1 MDRFVLSVLVENK
14 AGVLSRVSGL
24 FSRRGYNIDSLTVC
38 ETHNP
43 NQSRMTIVVRGD
55 EYILE
60 QIQKQLAKLQEV
72 ISIKKAERATSVQR
86 EMALVKVK
94 AEANTRGTIIETCD
108 IYKARIV
115 DVGLESVII
124 EITGSEEK
132 IESDNNKD
140 VYRLL
145 IGAVIGI
152 LGIVIKISPVNM
164 ILIVVAYIILIY
176 KTLLTAL
183 KQLKNRKINE
193 NFLVSI
199 SAIGA
204 YLLGKHHEGLMVIF
218 LYELG
223 KMLEAKAV
231 SRSRNSVSELMNIK
245 EELSNL
251 KVNNKI
257 KKVPTSEVSIG
268 DIIVVKEGER
278 VPLDGIVI
286 KGNSLVDTSFLTGES
301 IPVSVKQGSV
311 LLSGSINKGDIL
323 EIKVTS
329 LYKDSTVSKILE
341 LVENATERKTKAET
355 IVSKYSSKY
364 TLAVIIIALLVSF
377 VLPLVSS
384 LSLSKCIYKGLT
396 ILVISCP
403 CAIAISV
410 PLSYFSGIGRA
421 SKEGILVKG
430 SNYLDSIKDI
440 SDIAFDKTG
449 TITTGE
455 FCISKINIY
464 DKKYNEDKIMEIFT
478 SGEALSNHPIAKSI
492 LKKHEGEVDFSCV
505 KNFKEV
511 SGSGISFTYRKDS
524 VKIGS
529 AKFCKSKDVNN
540 NIYLSINDKVVASL
554 VIEDDIKNCTIDT
567 ISKLKELGINVY
579 MFTGD
584 SKDKAISIA
593 SKVGIDNV
601 NYEMLPEDKYNSLEH
616 IIKNK
621 RGVVAFVGDGINDAP
636 VVKLADL
643 GISMG
648 LNGSDS
654 AIEASDIVIMNDD
667 ISKILN
673 AIKISKKTSRIIKEN
688 LIFALGIKISV
699 LILAIL
705 GLTSMF
711 AAVFADVGVTILCI
725 LNTLRILK
733 NN

>member
-1 MDRFVLSVLVENK
+1 MKYKFNIKNLDCANCAREVEKSLNEDKKINK
-14 AGVLSRVSGL
+14 AVVNFNTSTITVETDVDDA
-24 FSRRGYNIDSLTVC
+24 FSYVKETVAMI
-38 ETHNP
+38 EP
-43 NQSRMTIVVRGD
+43 D
-55 EYILE
+55 AIL
-60 QIQKQLAKLQEV
+60 
-72 ISIKKAERATSVQR
+72 
-86 EMALVKVK
+86 
-94 AEANTRGTIIETCD
+94 
-108 IYKARIV
+108 
-115 DVGLESVII
+115 
-124 EITGSEEK
+124 SEEK

-152 LGIVIKISPVNM
+152 LGIVIKISPINM

-257 KKVPTSEVSIG
+257 KKVPTTEVSIG

>member
-1 MDRFVLSVLVENK
+1 MKYKFNIKNLDCANCAREVEKSLNEDKKINK
-14 AGVLSRVSGL
+14 AVVNFNTSTITVETDVDDA
-24 FSRRGYNIDSLTVC
+24 FSYVKETVAMI
-38 ETHNP
+38 EP
-43 NQSRMTIVVRGD
+43 D
-55 EYILE
+55 AIL
-60 QIQKQLAKLQEV
+60 
-72 ISIKKAERATSVQR
+72 
-86 EMALVKVK
+86 
-94 AEANTRGTIIETCD
+94 
-108 IYKARIV
+108 
-115 DVGLESVII
+115 
-124 EITGSEEK
+124 SEEK

-164 ILIVVAYIILIY
+164 ILIVIAYIILIY

-231 SRSRNSVSELMNIK
+231 ARSRNSVSELMNIK
-245 EELSNL
+245 EESSNL

-257 KKVPTSEVSIG
+257 KKVPTTEVSIG

-341 LVENATERKTKAET
+341 LVENATERKAKAET

-410 PLSYFSGIGRA
+410 PLSYCSGIGRA

-440 SDIAFDKTG
+440 SDIVFDKTG

-688 LIFALGIKISV
+688 LIFAFGIKITV

-711 AAVFADVGVTILCI
+711 VAVFADVGVTILCI

>member
-1 MDRFVLSVLVENK
+1 MKYKFNIKNLDCANCAREVEKSLNEDKKINK
-14 AGVLSRVSGL
+14 AVVNFNTSTITVETDVDDA
-24 FSRRGYNIDSLTVC
+24 FSYVK
-38 ETHNP
+38 E
-43 NQSRMTIVVRGD
+43 IVAMIEPD
-55 EYILE
+55 AIL
-60 QIQKQLAKLQEV
+60 
-72 ISIKKAERATSVQR
+72 
-86 EMALVKVK
+86 
-94 AEANTRGTIIETCD
+94 
-108 IYKARIV
+108 
-115 DVGLESVII
+115 
-124 EITGSEEK
+124 SEEK

-140 VYRLL
+140 FYRLL

-152 LGIVIKISPVNM
+152 LGIAIKISPINM
-164 ILIVVAYIILIY
+164 ILIVIAYIILIY

-231 SRSRNSVSELMNIK
+231 ARSRNSVSELMNIK
-245 EELSNL
+245 EESSNL

-257 KKVPTSEVSIG
+257 KKVPTTEVFIG

-341 LVENATERKTKAET
+341 LVENATERKAKAET

-384 LSLSKCIYKGLT
+384 LSLSECIYKGLT

-554 VIEDDIKNCTIDT
+554 VIEDDIKNSTIET

-621 RGVVAFVGDGINDAP
+621 KGVVAFVGDGINDAP

-699 LILAIL
+699 LILAII

-711 AAVFADVGVTILCI
+711 VAVFADVGVTILCI

>member
-1 MDRFVLSVLVENK
+1 MKYKFNIKNLDCANCAREVEKSLNEDKKINK
-14 AGVLSRVSGL
+14 AVVNFNTSTITVETDVDDA
-24 FSRRGYNIDSLTVC
+24 FSYVK
-38 ETHNP
+38 E
-43 NQSRMTIVVRGD
+43 IVAMIEPD
-55 EYILE
+55 AIL
-60 QIQKQLAKLQEV
+60 
-72 ISIKKAERATSVQR
+72 
-86 EMALVKVK
+86 
-94 AEANTRGTIIETCD
+94 
-108 IYKARIV
+108 
-115 DVGLESVII
+115 
-124 EITGSEEK
+124 SEEK

-140 VYRLL
+140 FYRLL
-145 IGAVIGI
+145 IGAFIGI
-152 LGIVIKISPVNM
+152 LGIAIKISPINV
-164 ILIVVAYIILIY
+164 ILIVIAYIILIY

-231 SRSRNSVSELMNIK
+231 ARSRNSVFELMNIK
-245 EELSNL
+245 EESSNL

-257 KKVPTSEVSIG
+257 KKVPTTEVSIG

-492 LKKHEGEVDFSCV
+492 LKKYEGEVDFSCV

-554 VIEDDIKNCTIDT
+554 VIEDDIKDCTIET

-711 AAVFADVGVTILCI
+711 VAVFADVGVTILCI

>member
-1 MDRFVLSVLVENK
+1 MKYKFNIKNLDCVNCAREVEKSLNEDKKINK
-14 AGVLSRVSGL
+14 AVVNFNTSTITVETDVDDA
-24 FSRRGYNIDSLTVC
+24 FSYVKETVAMI
-38 ETHNP
+38 EP
-43 NQSRMTIVVRGD
+43 D
-55 EYILE
+55 AIL
-60 QIQKQLAKLQEV
+60 
-72 ISIKKAERATSVQR
+72 
-86 EMALVKVK
+86 
-94 AEANTRGTIIETCD
+94 
-108 IYKARIV
+108 
-115 DVGLESVII
+115 
-124 EITGSEEK
+124 SEEK

-140 VYRLL
+140 FYRLL
-145 IGAVIGI
+145 IGSIIGI
-152 LGIVIKISPVNM
+152 LGTAIKISPVNM
-164 ILIVVAYIILIY
+164 ILIVIAYIILIY

-245 EELSNL
+245 EESSNL

-257 KKVPTSEVSIG
+257 KKVPTTEVSIG

-688 LIFALGIKISV
+688 LIFAFGIKISV

-711 AAVFADVGVTILCI
+711 VAVFADVGVTILCI

>member
-1 MDRFVLSVLVENK
+1 MKYKFNIKNLDCANCAREVEKSLNEDKKINK
-14 AGVLSRVSGL
+14 AVVNFNTSTITVETDVDDA
-24 FSRRGYNIDSLTVC
+24 FSYVKETVAMI
-38 ETHNP
+38 EP
-43 NQSRMTIVVRGD
+43 D
-55 EYILE
+55 AIL
-60 QIQKQLAKLQEV
+60 
-72 ISIKKAERATSVQR
+72 
-86 EMALVKVK
+86 
-94 AEANTRGTIIETCD
+94 
-108 IYKARIV
+108 
-115 DVGLESVII
+115 
-124 EITGSEEK
+124 SEEK

-140 VYRLL
+140 FYRLL
-145 IGAVIGI
+145 IGSIIGI
-152 LGIVIKISPVNM
+152 LGTAIKISPVNM
-164 ILIVVAYIILIY
+164 ILIVIAYIILIY

-231 SRSRNSVSELMNIK
+231 ARSRNSVSELMNIK
-245 EELSNL
+245 EESSNL

-257 KKVPTSEVSIG
+257 KKVPTTEVSIG

-688 LIFALGIKISV
+688 LIFAFGIKISV

-711 AAVFADVGVTILCI
+711 VAVFADVGVTILCI

>member
-1 MDRFVLSVLVENK
+1 MKYKFNIKNLDCANCAREVEKSLNEDKKINK
-14 AGVLSRVSGL
+14 AVVNFNTSTITVETDVDDA
-24 FSRRGYNIDSLTVC
+24 FSYVKETVAMI
-38 ETHNP
+38 EP
-43 NQSRMTIVVRGD
+43 D
-55 EYILE
+55 AIL
-60 QIQKQLAKLQEV
+60 
-72 ISIKKAERATSVQR
+72 
-86 EMALVKVK
+86 
-94 AEANTRGTIIETCD
+94 
-108 IYKARIV
+108 
-115 DVGLESVII
+115 
-124 EITGSEEK
+124 SEEK

-152 LGIVIKISPVNM
+152 LGIVVKISPINM

-648 LNGSDS
+648 LNGADS

>member
-1 MDRFVLSVLVENK
+1 MKYKFNIKNLDCANCAREVEKSLNEDKKINK
-14 AGVLSRVSGL
+14 AVVNFNTS
-24 FSRRGYNIDSLTVC
+24 
-38 ETHNP
+38 
-43 NQSRMTIVVRGD
+43 TI
-55 EYILE
+55 
-60 QIQKQLAKLQEV
+60 
-72 ISIKKAERATSVQR
+72 T
-86 EMALVKVK
+86 
-94 AEANTRGTIIETCD
+94 IETD
-108 IYKARIV
+108 VDDAFSYVKEIV
-115 DVGLESVII
+115 AMI
-124 EITGSEEK
+124 EPNAILSEEK

-164 ILIVVAYIILIY
+164 ILIVIAYIILIY
-176 KTLLTAL
+176 KTLLIAL

-193 NFLVSI
+193 NLLVSI

-204 YLLGKHHEGLMVIF
+204 FLLGKHHEGLMVIF

-231 SRSRNSVSELMNIK
+231 ARSRNSVSKLMNIK
-245 EELSNL
+245 EESSNL

-257 KKVPTSEVSIG
+257 KKVPTTKVSIG

-301 IPVSVKQGSV
+301 IPVFVKQGSDV
-311 LLSGSINKGDIL
+311 LSGSINKGDIL

-341 LVENATERKTKAET
+341 LVENATERKTKTET

-377 VLPLVSS
+377 VIPLVSS
-384 LSLSKCIYKGLT
+384 LSLSECIYKGLT

-540 NIYLSINDKVVASL
+540 NIYLSINDSVVASL
-554 VIEDDIKNCTIDT
+554 VIEDEIKNSTIET

-601 NYEMLPEDKYNSLEH
+601 NYEMLPEDKYNSLER

-621 RGVVAFVGDGINDAP
+621 TGVVAFVGDGINDAP

-711 AAVFADVGVTILCI
+711 VAVFADVGVTILCI

>member
-1 MDRFVLSVLVENK
+1 MKYKFNIKNLDCANCAREVEKSLNEDKKINK
-14 AGVLSRVSGL
+14 AVVNFNTSTITVETDMDDA
-24 FSRRGYNIDSLTVC
+24 FSYVK
-38 ETHNP
+38 E
-43 NQSRMTIVVRGD
+43 IVAMIEPD
-55 EYILE
+55 AIL
-60 QIQKQLAKLQEV
+60 
-72 ISIKKAERATSVQR
+72 
-86 EMALVKVK
+86 
-94 AEANTRGTIIETCD
+94 
-108 IYKARIV
+108 
-115 DVGLESVII
+115 
-124 EITGSEEK
+124 SEEK

-140 VYRLL
+140 FYRLL

-152 LGIVIKISPVNM
+152 LGISIKISPINM

-231 SRSRNSVSELMNIK
+231 ARSRNSVSELMNIK
-245 EELSNL
+245 EESSNL

-257 KKVPTSEVSIG
+257 KKVPTTEVSIG

-540 NIYLSINDKVVASL
+540 YIYLSINDKVVASL
-554 VIEDDIKNCTIDT
+554 VIEDDIKNCTIET

-711 AAVFADVGVTILCI
+711 VAVFADVGVTILCI
-725 LNTLRILK
+725 LNTLSILK

>member
-1 MDRFVLSVLVENK
+1 MKYKFNIKNLDCANCAREVEKSLNEDKKINK
-14 AGVLSRVSGL
+14 AVVNFNTSTITVETDVDDA
-24 FSRRGYNIDSLTVC
+24 FSYIK
-38 ETHNP
+38 E
-43 NQSRMTIVVRGD
+43 IVAMIEPDV
-55 EYILE
+55 IL
-60 QIQKQLAKLQEV
+60 
-72 ISIKKAERATSVQR
+72 
-86 EMALVKVK
+86 
-94 AEANTRGTIIETCD
+94 
-108 IYKARIV
+108 
-115 DVGLESVII
+115 
-124 EITGSEEK
+124 SEEK

-145 IGAVIGI
+145 IGAVFGI
-152 LGIVIKISPVNM
+152 LGIAIKISPINM
-164 ILIVVAYIILIY
+164 ILIVIAYIILIY

-231 SRSRNSVSELMNIK
+231 ARSRNSVSELMNIK
-245 EELSNL
+245 EESSNL

-257 KKVPTSEVSIG
+257 KKVPTTEVSIG

-301 IPVSVKQGSV
+301 IPVSVKRGSV

-492 LKKHEGEVDFSCV
+492 LKKYEGEVDFSCV

-554 VIEDDIKNCTIDT
+554 VIEDDIKNCTIET

-711 AAVFADVGVTILCI
+711 VAVFADVGVTILCI

>member
-1 MDRFVLSVLVENK
+1 MKYKFNIKNLDCVNCAREVEKSLNEDKKINK
-14 AGVLSRVSGL
+14 AVVNFNTSTITVETDVDDA
-24 FSRRGYNIDSLTVC
+24 FSYVKETVAMI
-38 ETHNP
+38 EP
-43 NQSRMTIVVRGD
+43 D
-55 EYILE
+55 AIL
-60 QIQKQLAKLQEV
+60 
-72 ISIKKAERATSVQR
+72 
-86 EMALVKVK
+86 
-94 AEANTRGTIIETCD
+94 
-108 IYKARIV
+108 
-115 DVGLESVII
+115 
-124 EITGSEEK
+124 SEEK

-164 ILIVVAYIILIY
+164 ILIVIAYIILIY

-231 SRSRNSVSELMNIK
+231 ARSRNSVSELMNIK
-245 EELSNL
+245 EESSNL

-257 KKVPTSEVSIG
+257 KKVPTTEVSIG
-268 DIIVVKEGER
+268 DTIVVKEGER

-329 LYKDSTVSKILE
+329 LYKNSTVSKILE
-341 LVENATERKTKAET
+341 LVENATERKAKAET

-688 LIFALGIKISV
+688 LIFAFGIKITV

-711 AAVFADVGVTILCI
+711 VAVFADVGVTILCI

>member
-1 MDRFVLSVLVENK
+1 MKYKFNIKNLDCANCAREVEKSLNEDKKINK
-14 AGVLSRVSGL
+14 AVVNFNTSTITVETDVDDA
-24 FSRRGYNIDSLTVC
+24 FSYVKETVAMI
-38 ETHNP
+38 EP
-43 NQSRMTIVVRGD
+43 D
-55 EYILE
+55 AIL
-60 QIQKQLAKLQEV
+60 
-72 ISIKKAERATSVQR
+72 
-86 EMALVKVK
+86 
-94 AEANTRGTIIETCD
+94 
-108 IYKARIV
+108 
-115 DVGLESVII
+115 
-124 EITGSEEK
+124 SEEK

-257 KKVPTSEVSIG
+257 KKVPTTEVSIG

-341 LVENATERKTKAET
+341 LVENATERKAKAET

-648 LNGSDS
+648 LNGADS

>member
-1 MDRFVLSVLVENK
+1 MKYKFNIKNLDCANCAREVEESLNEDKKINK
-14 AGVLSRVSGL
+14 AVVNFNTSTITVETDVDDA
-24 FSRRGYNIDSLTVC
+24 FSYVK
-38 ETHNP
+38 E
-43 NQSRMTIVVRGD
+43 IVAMVEPD
-55 EYILE
+55 AIL
-60 QIQKQLAKLQEV
+60 
-72 ISIKKAERATSVQR
+72 
-86 EMALVKVK
+86 
-94 AEANTRGTIIETCD
+94 
-108 IYKARIV
+108 
-115 DVGLESVII
+115 
-124 EITGSEEK
+124 SEEK
-132 IESDNNKD
+132 IENDNNKD

-145 IGAVIGI
+145 IGAVIGV

-164 ILIVVAYIILIY
+164 ILIVIAYIILIY

-183 KQLKNRKINE
+183 KQLKNKKINE

-204 YLLGKHHEGLMVIF
+204 FLLGKHHEGLMVIF

-231 SRSRNSVSELMNIK
+231 ARSRNSVSELMNIK
-245 EELSNL
+245 EETSNL

-257 KKVPTSEVSIG
+257 KKVPTTEVSIG

-286 KGNSLVDTSFLTGES
+286 KGKSLVDTSFLTGES
-301 IPVSVKQGSV
+301 VPVSVKQGSV

-341 LVENATERKTKAET
+341 LVENATERKTKTET

-384 LSLSKCIYKGLT
+384 LSLSECIYKGLT

-410 PLSYFSGIGRA
+410 PLSYFSGIGKA

-464 DKKYNEDKIMEIFT
+464 DKKYNEDKIMRIFA

-492 LKKHEGEVDFSCV
+492 LKKYEGEVDFSCV

-540 NIYLSINDKVVASL
+540 NIYLTINDSVIASL
-554 VIEDDIKNCTIDT
+554 VIEDEIKNSTIET

-601 NYEMLPEDKYNSLEH
+601 NYEMLPEDKYNSLER

-654 AIEASDIVIMNDD
+654 AIEASDVVIMNDD
-667 ISKILN
+667 ISKIIN

-711 AAVFADVGVTILCI
+711 VAVFADVGVTILCI

-733 NN
+733 K

>member
-1 MDRFVLSVLVENK
+1 MKYKFNIKNLDCANCAREVEKSLNEDKKINK
-14 AGVLSRVSGL
+14 AVVNFNTSTITVETDVDDA
-24 FSRRGYNIDSLTVC
+24 FSYVKETVAMI
-38 ETHNP
+38 EP
-43 NQSRMTIVVRGD
+43 D
-55 EYILE
+55 AIL
-60 QIQKQLAKLQEV
+60 
-72 ISIKKAERATSVQR
+72 
-86 EMALVKVK
+86 
-94 AEANTRGTIIETCD
+94 
-108 IYKARIV
+108 
-115 DVGLESVII
+115 
-124 EITGSEEK
+124 SEEK

-152 LGIVIKISPVNM
+152 LGIVIKISPINM

-223 KMLEAKAV
+223 KMLEGKAV

-245 EELSNL
+245 EESSNL

-257 KKVPTSEVSIG
+257 KKVPTTEVSIG

-301 IPVSVKQGSV
+301 IPMSVKQGSV

-341 LVENATERKTKAET
+341 LVENATERKAKAET

-421 SKEGILVKG
+421 SKDGILVKG

-711 AAVFADVGVTILCI
+711 VAVFADVGVTILCI

>member
-1 MDRFVLSVLVENK
+1 MKYKFNIKNLDCANCAREVEKSLNEDKKINK
-14 AGVLSRVSGL
+14 A
-24 FSRRGYNIDSLTVC
+24 
-38 ETHNP
+38 
-43 NQSRMTIVVRGD
+43 VVNFN
-55 EYILE
+55 
-60 QIQKQLAKLQEV
+60 
-72 ISIKKAERATSVQR
+72 TS
-86 EMALVKVK
+86 
-94 AEANTRGTIIETCD
+94 TIIVETD
-108 IYKARIV
+108 V
-115 DVGLESVII
+115 DDAFSYVKETVAMI
-124 EITGSEEK
+124 EPDAILSEEK

-152 LGIVIKISPVNM
+152 LGIVIKISPVNI
-164 ILIVVAYIILIY
+164 ILIVIAYIILIY
-176 KTLLTAL
+176 KTLLSAL

-231 SRSRNSVSELMNIK
+231 ARSRNSVSELMNIK
-245 EELSNL
+245 EESSNL

-257 KKVPTSEVSIG
+257 KKVPTTEVSIG

-341 LVENATERKTKAET
+341 LVENATERKAKAET

-648 LNGSDS
+648 LNGADS

-688 LIFALGIKISV
+688 LIFAFGIKITV

>member
-1 MDRFVLSVLVENK
+1 MKYKFNIKNLDCANCAREVEKSLNEDKKINK
-14 AGVLSRVSGL
+14 A
-24 FSRRGYNIDSLTVC
+24 
-38 ETHNP
+38 
-43 NQSRMTIVVRGD
+43 VVNFN
-55 EYILE
+55 
-60 QIQKQLAKLQEV
+60 
-72 ISIKKAERATSVQR
+72 TS
-86 EMALVKVK
+86 
-94 AEANTRGTIIETCD
+94 TIIVETD
-108 IYKARIV
+108 V
-115 DVGLESVII
+115 DDAFSYVKETVAMI
-124 EITGSEEK
+124 EPDAILSEEK

-140 VYRLL
+140 FYRLL

-152 LGIVIKISPVNM
+152 LGIAIKISPINM
-164 ILIVVAYIILIY
+164 ILIVIAYIILIY

-231 SRSRNSVSELMNIK
+231 ARSRNSVSELMNIK
-245 EELSNL
+245 EESSNL

-257 KKVPTSEVSIG
+257 KKVPTTEVSIG

-341 LVENATERKTKAET
+341 LVENATERKAKAET

-688 LIFALGIKISV
+688 LIFAFGIKITV

-711 AAVFADVGVTILCI
+711 VAVFADVGVTILCI

>member
-1 MDRFVLSVLVENK
+1 MKYKFNIKNLDCANCAREVEKSLNEDKKINK
-14 AGVLSRVSGL
+14 AVVNFNTSTITVETDVDDA
-24 FSRRGYNIDSLTVC
+24 FSYVKETVAMI
-38 ETHNP
+38 EP
-43 NQSRMTIVVRGD
+43 D
-55 EYILE
+55 AIL
-60 QIQKQLAKLQEV
+60 
-72 ISIKKAERATSVQR
+72 
-86 EMALVKVK
+86 
-94 AEANTRGTIIETCD
+94 
-108 IYKARIV
+108 
-115 DVGLESVII
+115 
-124 EITGSEEK
+124 SEEK

-257 KKVPTSEVSIG
+257 KKVPTTEVSIG

-440 SDIAFDKTG
+440 SDIVFDKTG

-648 LNGSDS
+648 LNGADS

>member
-1 MDRFVLSVLVENK
+1 MKYKFNIKNLDCANCAREVEKSLNEDKKINK
-14 AGVLSRVSGL
+14 AVVNFNTSTITVETDVDDA
-24 FSRRGYNIDSLTVC
+24 FSYVKETVAMI
-38 ETHNP
+38 EP
-43 NQSRMTIVVRGD
+43 D
-55 EYILE
+55 AIL
-60 QIQKQLAKLQEV
+60 
-72 ISIKKAERATSVQR
+72 
-86 EMALVKVK
+86 
-94 AEANTRGTIIETCD
+94 
-108 IYKARIV
+108 
-115 DVGLESVII
+115 
-124 EITGSEEK
+124 SEEK

-688 LIFALGIKISV
+688 LIFALGIKITV

-711 AAVFADVGVTILCI
+711 VAVFADVGVTILCI

>member
-1 MDRFVLSVLVENK
+1 MKYKFNIKNLDCANCAREVEKSLNEDKKINK
-14 AGVLSRVSGL
+14 AVVNFNTSTITVETDVDDA
-24 FSRRGYNIDSLTVC
+24 FSYVKETVAMI
-38 ETHNP
+38 EP
-43 NQSRMTIVVRGD
+43 D
-55 EYILE
+55 AIL
-60 QIQKQLAKLQEV
+60 
-72 ISIKKAERATSVQR
+72 
-86 EMALVKVK
+86 
-94 AEANTRGTIIETCD
+94 
-108 IYKARIV
+108 
-115 DVGLESVII
+115 
-124 EITGSEEK
+124 SEEK

-140 VYRLL
+140 FYRLL
-145 IGAVIGI
+145 IGAIIGI
-152 LGIVIKISPVNM
+152 LGIAIKISPVNM

-231 SRSRNSVSELMNIK
+231 ARSRNSVSELMNIK
-245 EELSNL
+245 EESSNL

-257 KKVPTSEVSIG
+257 KKVPTTEVSIG

-688 LIFALGIKISV
+688 LIFALGIKITV

-711 AAVFADVGVTILCI
+711 VAVFADVGVTILCI

>member
-1 MDRFVLSVLVENK
+1 MKYKFNIKNLDCANCAREVEKSLNEDKKINK
-14 AGVLSRVSGL
+14 AVVNFNTSTITVETDVDDA
-24 FSRRGYNIDSLTVC
+24 FSYVKETVAMI
-38 ETHNP
+38 EP
-43 NQSRMTIVVRGD
+43 D
-55 EYILE
+55 AIL
-60 QIQKQLAKLQEV
+60 
-72 ISIKKAERATSVQR
+72 
-86 EMALVKVK
+86 
-94 AEANTRGTIIETCD
+94 
-108 IYKARIV
+108 
-115 DVGLESVII
+115 
-124 EITGSEEK
+124 SEEK

-164 ILIVVAYIILIY
+164 ILIVIAYIILIY

-245 EELSNL
+245 EESSNL

-257 KKVPTSEVSIG
+257 KKVPTTEVSIG

-341 LVENATERKTKAET
+341 LVENATERKAKAET

-711 AAVFADVGVTILCI
+711 VAVFADVGVTILCI

>member
-1 MDRFVLSVLVENK
+1 MKYKFNIKNLDCANCAREVEKSLNEDKKINK
-14 AGVLSRVSGL
+14 AGVNFNTSTITVETDVDDA
-24 FSRRGYNIDSLTVC
+24 FSYVKETVAMI
-38 ETHNP
+38 EP
-43 NQSRMTIVVRGD
+43 D
-55 EYILE
+55 AIL
-60 QIQKQLAKLQEV
+60 
-72 ISIKKAERATSVQR
+72 
-86 EMALVKVK
+86 
-94 AEANTRGTIIETCD
+94 
-108 IYKARIV
+108 
-115 DVGLESVII
+115 
-124 EITGSEEK
+124 SEEK

-152 LGIVIKISPVNM
+152 LGIVIKMSPINI
-164 ILIVVAYIILIY
+164 ILIVIAYIILIY

-231 SRSRNSVSELMNIK
+231 ARSRNSVSELMNIK
-245 EELSNL
+245 EESSNL

-257 KKVPTSEVSIG
+257 KKVPTTEVSIG

-341 LVENATERKTKAET
+341 LVENATERKAKAET

-711 AAVFADVGVTILCI
+711 VAVFADVGVTILCI

>member
-1 MDRFVLSVLVENK
+1 MKYKFNIKNLDCANCAREVEKSLNEDKKINK
-14 AGVLSRVSGL
+14 AVVNFNTSTITVETDVDDA
-24 FSRRGYNIDSLTVC
+24 FSYVK
-38 ETHNP
+38 E
-43 NQSRMTIVVRGD
+43 IVAMIEPD
-55 EYILE
+55 AIL
-60 QIQKQLAKLQEV
+60 
-72 ISIKKAERATSVQR
+72 
-86 EMALVKVK
+86 
-94 AEANTRGTIIETCD
+94 
-108 IYKARIV
+108 
-115 DVGLESVII
+115 
-124 EITGSEEK
+124 SEEK

-140 VYRLL
+140 IYRLL

-152 LGIVIKISPVNM
+152 LGIAIKISPINM
-164 ILIVVAYIILIY
+164 ILIVIAYIILIY

-231 SRSRNSVSELMNIK
+231 ARSRNSVSELMNIK
-245 EELSNL
+245 EESSNL

-257 KKVPTSEVSIG
+257 KKVPTTEVSIG

-540 NIYLSINDKVVASL
+540 YIYLSINDKVVASL
-554 VIEDDIKNCTIDT
+554 VIEDEIKNSTIET

-711 AAVFADVGVTILCI
+711 VAVFADVGVTILCI

>member
-1 MDRFVLSVLVENK
+1 MKYKFNIKNLDCANCAREVEKSLNEDKKINK
-14 AGVLSRVSGL
+14 AVVNFNTSTITVETDVDDAFSYVKETVAMIEPDAILS
-24 FSRRGYNIDSLTVC
+24 
-38 ETHNP
+38 
-43 NQSRMTIVVRGD
+43 
-55 EYILE
+55 
-60 QIQKQLAKLQEV
+60 K
-72 ISIKKAERATSVQR
+72 
-86 EMALVKVK
+86 
-94 AEANTRGTIIETCD
+94 
-108 IYKARIV
+108 
-115 DVGLESVII
+115 
-124 EITGSEEK
+124 EK

-231 SRSRNSVSELMNIK
+231 ARSRNSVSELMNIK
-245 EELSNL
+245 EESSNL

-257 KKVPTSEVSIG
+257 KKVPTTEVSIG

-341 LVENATERKTKAET
+341 LVENATERKAKAET

-440 SDIAFDKTG
+440 SDIAFDKTR

-688 LIFALGIKISV
+688 LIFAFGIKITV

>member
-1 MDRFVLSVLVENK
+1 MKYKFNIKNLDCANCAREVEKSLNEDKKINK
-14 AGVLSRVSGL
+14 AVVNFNTSTITVETDVDDA
-24 FSRRGYNIDSLTVC
+24 FSYVK
-38 ETHNP
+38 E
-43 NQSRMTIVVRGD
+43 IVAMIEPDV
-55 EYILE
+55 IL
-60 QIQKQLAKLQEV
+60 
-72 ISIKKAERATSVQR
+72 
-86 EMALVKVK
+86 
-94 AEANTRGTIIETCD
+94 
-108 IYKARIV
+108 
-115 DVGLESVII
+115 
-124 EITGSEEK
+124 SEEK
-132 IESDNNKD
+132 IESDDNKD

-152 LGIVIKISPVNM
+152 LGIAIKISPINM
-164 ILIVVAYIILIY
+164 ILIVIAYIILIY

-231 SRSRNSVSELMNIK
+231 ARSRNSVSELMNIK
-245 EELSNL
+245 EESSNL

-257 KKVPTSEVSIG
+257 KKVPTTEVSIG

-554 VIEDDIKNCTIDT
+554 VIEDDIKNCTIET

-711 AAVFADVGVTILCI
+711 VAVFADVGVTILCI

>member
-1 MDRFVLSVLVENK
+1 MKYKFNIKNLDCANCAREIEKSLNEDKKINK
-14 AGVLSRVSGL
+14 AVVNFNTS
-24 FSRRGYNIDSLTVC
+24 
-38 ETHNP
+38 
-43 NQSRMTIVVRGD
+43 TI
-55 EYILE
+55 
-60 QIQKQLAKLQEV
+60 
-72 ISIKKAERATSVQR
+72 T
-86 EMALVKVK
+86 
-94 AEANTRGTIIETCD
+94 IETD
-108 IYKARIV
+108 VDDAFSYVKEIV
-115 DVGLESVII
+115 AMI
-124 EITGSEEK
+124 EPNAILSEEK

-164 ILIVVAYIILIY
+164 ILIVIAYIILIY
-176 KTLLTAL
+176 KTLLIAL

-193 NFLVSI
+193 NLLVSI

-204 YLLGKHHEGLMVIF
+204 FLLGKHHEGLMVIF

-231 SRSRNSVSELMNIK
+231 ARSRNSVSKLMNIK

-257 KKVPTSEVSIG
+257 KKVPTTEVSIG

-301 IPVSVKQGSV
+301 IPVFVKQGSDV
-311 LLSGSINKGDIL
+311 LSGSINKGDIL

-341 LVENATERKTKAET
+341 LIENATERKTKTET

-377 VLPLVSS
+377 VLPIVSS
-384 LSLSKCIYKGLT
+384 LSLSECIYKGLT

-464 DKKYNEDKIMEIFT
+464 DKKYNEDKIMEIFA

-492 LKKHEGEVDFSCV
+492 LKKYEGEVDFSCV

-540 NIYLSINDKVVASL
+540 NIYLSINDSVVASL
-554 VIEDDIKNCTIDT
+554 VIEDEIKNSTIET

-601 NYEMLPEDKYNSLEH
+601 NYEMLPEDKYNSLER

-621 RGVVAFVGDGINDAP
+621 TGVVAFVGDGINDAP

-688 LIFALGIKISV
+688 LVFALGIKISV

-711 AAVFADVGVTILCI
+711 VAVFADVGVTILCI

>member
-1 MDRFVLSVLVENK
+1 MKYKFNIKNLDCANCAREVEKSLNEDKKINK
-14 AGVLSRVSGL
+14 AVVNFNTSTITVETDVDDA
-24 FSRRGYNIDSLTVC
+24 FSYVKEAVAMIEPDA
-38 ETHNP
+38 
-43 NQSRMTIVVRGD
+43 
-55 EYILE
+55 IL
-60 QIQKQLAKLQEV
+60 
-72 ISIKKAERATSVQR
+72 
-86 EMALVKVK
+86 
-94 AEANTRGTIIETCD
+94 
-108 IYKARIV
+108 
-115 DVGLESVII
+115 
-124 EITGSEEK
+124 SEEK

-152 LGIVIKISPVNM
+152 LGITIKISPINM
-164 ILIVVAYIILIY
+164 ILIVIAYIILIY

-231 SRSRNSVSELMNIK
+231 ARSRNSVSELMNIK
-245 EELSNL
+245 EESSNL

-257 KKVPTSEVSIG
+257 KKVPTTEVSIG

-301 IPVSVKQGSV
+301 IPVSVKQGSDV
-311 LLSGSINKGDIL
+311 LSGSINKGDIL

-464 DKKYNEDKIMEIFT
+464 DKKYNEDKIMEIFA

-492 LKKHEGEVDFSCV
+492 LKKYEGEVDFSCV

-554 VIEDDIKNCTIDT
+554 VIEDDIKNCTIET

-584 SKDKAISIA
+584 SKDKAVSIA

-711 AAVFADVGVTILCI
+711 VAVFADVGVTILCI

>member
-1 MDRFVLSVLVENK
+1 MKYKFNIKNLDCANCAREVEKSLNEDKKINK
-14 AGVLSRVSGL
+14 AVVNFNTSTITVETDVDDA
-24 FSRRGYNIDSLTVC
+24 FSYVKETVAMI
-38 ETHNP
+38 EP
-43 NQSRMTIVVRGD
+43 D
-55 EYILE
+55 AIL
-60 QIQKQLAKLQEV
+60 
-72 ISIKKAERATSVQR
+72 
-86 EMALVKVK
+86 
-94 AEANTRGTIIETCD
+94 
-108 IYKARIV
+108 
-115 DVGLESVII
+115 
-124 EITGSEEK
+124 SEEK

-257 KKVPTSEVSIG
+257 KKVPTTEVSIG

-440 SDIAFDKTG
+440 SDIVFDKTG

-688 LIFALGIKISV
+688 LIFAFGIKITV
-699 LILAIL
+699 LILVIL

-711 AAVFADVGVTILCI
+711 VAVFADVGVTILCI

>member
-1 MDRFVLSVLVENK
+1 MKYKFNIKNLDCANCAREVEKSLNEDKKINK
-14 AGVLSRVSGL
+14 AVVNFNTSTITVETDVDDA
-24 FSRRGYNIDSLTVC
+24 FSYVKETVAMI
-38 ETHNP
+38 EP
-43 NQSRMTIVVRGD
+43 D
-55 EYILE
+55 AIL
-60 QIQKQLAKLQEV
+60 
-72 ISIKKAERATSVQR
+72 
-86 EMALVKVK
+86 
-94 AEANTRGTIIETCD
+94 
-108 IYKARIV
+108 
-115 DVGLESVII
+115 
-124 EITGSEEK
+124 SEEK

-152 LGIVIKISPVNM
+152 LGIVIKISPINM

-204 YLLGKHHEGLMVIF
+204 YLIGKHHEGLMVIF

-231 SRSRNSVSELMNIK
+231 ARSRNSVSELMNIK
-245 EELSNL
+245 EESSNL

-257 KKVPTSEVSIG
+257 KKVPTTEVSIG

-341 LVENATERKTKAET
+341 LVENATERKAKAET

-364 TLAVIIIALLVSF
+364 TLVVIIIALLVSF

-688 LIFALGIKISV
+688 LIFALGIKITV

-711 AAVFADVGVTILCI
+711 VAVFADVGVTILCI

>member
-1 MDRFVLSVLVENK
+1 MKYKFNIKNLDCVNCAREVEKSLNEDKKINK
-14 AGVLSRVSGL
+14 AVVNFNTSTITVETDVDDA
-24 FSRRGYNIDSLTVC
+24 FSYVKETVAMI
-38 ETHNP
+38 EP
-43 NQSRMTIVVRGD
+43 D
-55 EYILE
+55 AIL
-60 QIQKQLAKLQEV
+60 
-72 ISIKKAERATSVQR
+72 
-86 EMALVKVK
+86 
-94 AEANTRGTIIETCD
+94 
-108 IYKARIV
+108 
-115 DVGLESVII
+115 
-124 EITGSEEK
+124 SEEK

-140 VYRLL
+140 FYRLL
-145 IGAVIGI
+145 IGEVIGI
-152 LGIVIKISPVNM
+152 LGTAIKISPVNM
-164 ILIVVAYIILIY
+164 ILIVIAYIILIY

-231 SRSRNSVSELMNIK
+231 ARSRNSVSELMNIK
-245 EELSNL
+245 EESSNL

-257 KKVPTSEVSIG
+257 KKVPTTEVSIG

-341 LVENATERKTKAET
+341 LVENATERKAKAET

-688 LIFALGIKISV
+688 LIFAFGIKITV

-711 AAVFADVGVTILCI
+711 VAVFADVGVTILCI

>member
-1 MDRFVLSVLVENK
+1 MKYKFNIKNLDCANCAREVEKSLNEDKKINK
-14 AGVLSRVSGL
+14 AVVNFNTSTITVETDVDDA
-24 FSRRGYNIDSLTVC
+24 FSYVKETVAMI
-38 ETHNP
+38 EP
-43 NQSRMTIVVRGD
+43 D
-55 EYILE
+55 AIL
-60 QIQKQLAKLQEV
+60 
-72 ISIKKAERATSVQR
+72 
-86 EMALVKVK
+86 
-94 AEANTRGTIIETCD
+94 
-108 IYKARIV
+108 
-115 DVGLESVII
+115 
-124 EITGSEEK
+124 SEEK

-231 SRSRNSVSELMNIK
+231 ARSRNSVSELMNIK
-245 EELSNL
+245 EESSNL

-257 KKVPTSEVSIG
+257 KKVPTTEVSIG

-286 KGNSLVDTSFLTGES
+286 KGNSLLDTSFLTGES

-329 LYKDSTVSKILE
+329 LYKDSTVGKILE

-688 LIFALGIKISV
+688 LIFAFGIKITV
-699 LILAIL
+699 LILVIL

-711 AAVFADVGVTILCI
+711 VAVFADVGVTILCI

>member
-1 MDRFVLSVLVENK
+1 MKYKFNIKNLDCANCAREVEKSLNEDKKINK
-14 AGVLSRVSGL
+14 AVVNFNTSTITVETDVDDA
-24 FSRRGYNIDSLTVC
+24 FSYVKETVAMI
-38 ETHNP
+38 EP
-43 NQSRMTIVVRGD
+43 D
-55 EYILE
+55 AIL
-60 QIQKQLAKLQEV
+60 
-72 ISIKKAERATSVQR
+72 
-86 EMALVKVK
+86 
-94 AEANTRGTIIETCD
+94 
-108 IYKARIV
+108 
-115 DVGLESVII
+115 
-124 EITGSEEK
+124 SEEK

-164 ILIVVAYIILIY
+164 ILIVIAYIILIY

-231 SRSRNSVSELMNIK
+231 ARSRNSVSELMNIK
-245 EELSNL
+245 EESSNL

-257 KKVPTSEVSIG
+257 KKVPTTEVSIG

-341 LVENATERKTKAET
+341 LVENATERKAKAET

>member
-1 MDRFVLSVLVENK
+1 MKYKFNIKNLDCANCAREVEKSLNEDKKINK
-14 AGVLSRVSGL
+14 AVVNFNTSTITVETDVDDA
-24 FSRRGYNIDSLTVC
+24 FSYVKETVAMI
-38 ETHNP
+38 EP
-43 NQSRMTIVVRGD
+43 D
-55 EYILE
+55 AIL
-60 QIQKQLAKLQEV
+60 
-72 ISIKKAERATSVQR
+72 
-86 EMALVKVK
+86 
-94 AEANTRGTIIETCD
+94 
-108 IYKARIV
+108 
-115 DVGLESVII
+115 
-124 EITGSEEK
+124 SEEK

-164 ILIVVAYIILIY
+164 ILIVIAYIILIY

-440 SDIAFDKTG
+440 SDIVFDKTG

>member
-1 MDRFVLSVLVENK
+1 MKYKFNIKNLDCANCVREVEESLNEDKKINK
-14 AGVLSRVSGL
+14 AVVNFNTSTITVETDVDDAFSYVKETVAMIEPDAILS
-24 FSRRGYNIDSLTVC
+24 
-38 ETHNP
+38 
-43 NQSRMTIVVRGD
+43 
-55 EYILE
+55 
-60 QIQKQLAKLQEV
+60 K
-72 ISIKKAERATSVQR
+72 
-86 EMALVKVK
+86 
-94 AEANTRGTIIETCD
+94 
-108 IYKARIV
+108 
-115 DVGLESVII
+115 
-124 EITGSEEK
+124 EK

-152 LGIVIKISPVNM
+152 LGIVIKISPINM
-164 ILIVVAYIILIY
+164 ILIVIAYIILIY

-231 SRSRNSVSELMNIK
+231 ARSRNSVSELMNIK

-257 KKVPTSEVSIG
+257 KKVPTTEVSIG

-688 LIFALGIKISV
+688 LIFAFGIKITV

-711 AAVFADVGVTILCI
+711 VAVFADVGVTILCI

>member
-1 MDRFVLSVLVENK
+1 MKYKFNIKNLDCANCAREVEKSLNEDKKINK
-14 AGVLSRVSGL
+14 AVVNFNTSTITVETDVDDA
-24 FSRRGYNIDSLTVC
+24 FSYVKETVAMI
-38 ETHNP
+38 EP
-43 NQSRMTIVVRGD
+43 D
-55 EYILE
+55 AIL
-60 QIQKQLAKLQEV
+60 
-72 ISIKKAERATSVQR
+72 
-86 EMALVKVK
+86 
-94 AEANTRGTIIETCD
+94 
-108 IYKARIV
+108 
-115 DVGLESVII
+115 
-124 EITGSEEK
+124 SEEK

-164 ILIVVAYIILIY
+164 ILIVIVYIILIY

-257 KKVPTSEVSIG
+257 KKVPTTEVSIG

-711 AAVFADVGVTILCI
+711 VAVFADVGVTILCI
-725 LNTLRILK
+725 LNTLRILQ

>member
-1 MDRFVLSVLVENK
+1 MKYKFNIKNLDCANCAREVEKSLNEDKKINK
-14 AGVLSRVSGL
+14 AVVNFNTSTITVETDVDDA
-24 FSRRGYNIDSLTVC
+24 FSYVKETVAMI
-38 ETHNP
+38 EP
-43 NQSRMTIVVRGD
+43 D
-55 EYILE
+55 AIL
-60 QIQKQLAKLQEV
+60 
-72 ISIKKAERATSVQR
+72 
-86 EMALVKVK
+86 
-94 AEANTRGTIIETCD
+94 
-108 IYKARIV
+108 
-115 DVGLESVII
+115 
-124 EITGSEEK
+124 SEEK

-140 VYRLL
+140 FYRLL
-145 IGAVIGI
+145 IGEVIGI
-152 LGIVIKISPVNM
+152 LGIAIKISPVNM
-164 ILIVVAYIILIY
+164 ILVVIAYIILIY

-257 KKVPTSEVSIG
+257 KKVPTTEVSIG

-688 LIFALGIKISV
+688 LIFAFGIKITV
-699 LILAIL
+699 LILVIL

-711 AAVFADVGVTILCI
+711 VAVFADVGVTILCI

>member
-1 MDRFVLSVLVENK
+1 MKYKFNIKNLDCANCAREVEKSLNEDKKINK
-14 AGVLSRVSGL
+14 AVVNFNTS
-24 FSRRGYNIDSLTVC
+24 
-38 ETHNP
+38 
-43 NQSRMTIVVRGD
+43 TI
-55 EYILE
+55 
-60 QIQKQLAKLQEV
+60 
-72 ISIKKAERATSVQR
+72 T
-86 EMALVKVK
+86 
-94 AEANTRGTIIETCD
+94 IETD
-108 IYKARIV
+108 VDDAFSYVKEIV
-115 DVGLESVII
+115 AMI
-124 EITGSEEK
+124 EPNAILSEER
-132 IESDNNKD
+132 IEGDNNKD
-140 VYRLL
+140 IYRLL

-152 LGIVIKISPVNM
+152 LGIAIKISPINM
-164 ILIVVAYIILIY
+164 ILIVIAYIILIY

-183 KQLKNRKINE
+183 KQLKNKKINE
-193 NFLVSI
+193 NLLVSI

-204 YLLGKHHEGLMVIF
+204 FLLGKHHEGLMVIF

-231 SRSRNSVSELMNIK
+231 ARSRNSVSKLMNIK
-245 EELSNL
+245 EKSSNL

-257 KKVPTSEVSIG
+257 KKVPTTEVSIG

-301 IPVSVKQGSV
+301 IPVSVKQGSDV
-311 LLSGSINKGDIL
+311 LSGSINKGDIL

-341 LVENATERKTKAET
+341 LVENATERKTKTET

-377 VLPLVSS
+377 VLPIVSS
-384 LSLSKCIYKGLT
+384 LSLSECIYKGLT

-464 DKKYNEDKIMEIFT
+464 DKKYNEDKIMEIFA

-492 LKKHEGEVDFSCV
+492 LKKYEGEVDFSCV

-511 SGSGISFTYRKDS
+511 SGSGISFTYRNDS

-540 NIYLSINDKVVASL
+540 NIYLSINDSVVASL
-554 VIEDDIKNCTIDT
+554 VIEDEIKNSTIET

-593 SKVGIDNV
+593 SKVGINNV
-601 NYEMLPEDKYNSLEH
+601 NYEMLPEDKYNSLER

-621 RGVVAFVGDGINDAP
+621 TGVVAFVGDGINDAP

-711 AAVFADVGVTILCI
+711 VAVFADVGVTILCI

>member
-1 MDRFVLSVLVENK
+1 MKYKFNIKNLDCANCAREVEKSLNEDKKINK
-14 AGVLSRVSGL
+14 AVVNFNTSTITVETDVDDA
-24 FSRRGYNIDSLTVC
+24 FSYVKETVAMI
-38 ETHNP
+38 EP
-43 NQSRMTIVVRGD
+43 D
-55 EYILE
+55 AIL
-60 QIQKQLAKLQEV
+60 
-72 ISIKKAERATSVQR
+72 
-86 EMALVKVK
+86 
-94 AEANTRGTIIETCD
+94 
-108 IYKARIV
+108 
-115 DVGLESVII
+115 
-124 EITGSEEK
+124 SEEK

-152 LGIVIKISPVNM
+152 LGIVIKISPINM

-245 EELSNL
+245 EESSNL

-257 KKVPTSEVSIG
+257 KKVPTTEVSIG

-688 LIFALGIKISV
+688 LIFAFGIKISV

-711 AAVFADVGVTILCI
+711 VAVFADVGVTILCI

>member
-1 MDRFVLSVLVENK
+1 MKYKFNIKNLDCANCAREVEKSLNEDKKINK
-14 AGVLSRVSGL
+14 AVVNFNTSTITVETDVDDAFSYVKETVAMIEPDAILS
-24 FSRRGYNIDSLTVC
+24 
-38 ETHNP
+38 
-43 NQSRMTIVVRGD
+43 
-55 EYILE
+55 
-60 QIQKQLAKLQEV
+60 K
-72 ISIKKAERATSVQR
+72 
-86 EMALVKVK
+86 
-94 AEANTRGTIIETCD
+94 
-108 IYKARIV
+108 
-115 DVGLESVII
+115 
-124 EITGSEEK
+124 EK

-245 EELSNL
+245 EESSNL

-257 KKVPTSEVSIG
+257 KKVPTTEVSIG

-341 LVENATERKTKAET
+341 LVENATERKAKAET

-711 AAVFADVGVTILCI
+711 VAVFADVGVTILCI